1 MPNKVNITTHI
12 PEHDPAI
19 KVIREYSKMTGT
31 PIAQIA
37 RDALRAYASETLT
50 RLLARTEASK
60 PKVVMSLFGQETE
73 GFTAETFISP
83 EVRKFMLTGNPIP
96 GKSMEE
102 SVALARKEIAEDTDL
117 REAMLE
123 RHEP

>member
-37 RDALRAYASETLT
+37 RDALRAYAHTLNEY
-50 RLLARTEASK
+50 L
-60 PKVVMSLFGQETE
+60 E
-73 GFTAETFISP
+73 G
-83 EVRKFMLTGNPIP
+83 KD
-96 GKSMEE
+96 K
-102 SVALARKEIAEDTDL
+102 
-117 REAMLE
+117 
-123 RHEP
+123 